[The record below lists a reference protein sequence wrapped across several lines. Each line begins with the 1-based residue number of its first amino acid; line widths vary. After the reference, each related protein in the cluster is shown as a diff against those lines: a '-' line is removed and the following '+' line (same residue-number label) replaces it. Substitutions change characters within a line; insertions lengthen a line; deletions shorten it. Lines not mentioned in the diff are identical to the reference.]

1 MPALTRKVLSL
12 ENELEK
18 VKMENK
24 VKSLEELKES
34 MNKKTLITQER
45 KVMIMMVKRIKKRSS
60 LVVTN
65 VCTSVKMKT
74 LLRSTKL

>member
-1 MPALTRKVLSL
+1 MPALTRKVFSL

-18 VKMENK
+18 VKNENK
-24 VKSLEELKES
+24 VKSLEELKKS
-34 MNKKTLITQER
+34 VNKKTLITQGR
-45 KVMIMMVKRIKKRSS
+45 IMIIKRIKKRSS
-60 LVVTN
+60 FVVTN